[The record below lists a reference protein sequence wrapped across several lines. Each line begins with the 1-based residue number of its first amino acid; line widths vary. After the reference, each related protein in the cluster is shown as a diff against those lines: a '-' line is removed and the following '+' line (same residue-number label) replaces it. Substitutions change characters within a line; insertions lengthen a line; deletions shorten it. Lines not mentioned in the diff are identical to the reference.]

1 MFGFVA
7 VDAFDVVVVEDD
19 DDDDDHED
27 DNDHISDVAAVAVG
41 LNLLL
46 FRVVLP

>member
-19 DDDDDHED
+19 DNDDDED
-27 DNDHISDVAAVAVG
+27 DDDHISDVAAVAPG

-46 FRVVLP
+46 FWVVLP

>member
-7 VDAFDVVVVEDD
+7 VDAFDIAVVDD
-19 DDDDDHED
+19 DDDDDGADDDED
-27 DNDHISDVAAVAVG
+27 ISDVAIVAFG

-46 FRVVLP
+46 LRVILL

>member
-19 DDDDDHED
+19 DNDDDED
-27 DNDHISDVAAVAVG
+27 GDDHISDVAAVAPR
-41 LNLLL
+41 LNLQL
-46 FRVVLP
+46 FWVVLP

>member
-1 MFGFVA
+1 MFGFV
-7 VDAFDVVVVEDD
+7 AFDVVVVEDD
-19 DDDDDHED
+19 DDDNDD
-27 DNDHISDVAAVAVG
+27 DNHISDVAAVAVG

>member
-19 DDDDDHED
+19 DDDNDD
-27 DNDHISDVAAVAVG
+27 DNHISDVAAVAVG

>member
-19 DDDDDHED
+19 DDDNDD
-27 DNDHISDVAAVAVG
+27 DNRISDVVAVAVG

>member
-7 VDAFDVVVVEDD
+7 VDASDIAVVDD
-19 DDDDDHED
+19 DDDDDDGD
-27 DNDHISDVAAVAVG
+27 DDDDDISDVAIVAFG

-46 FRVVLP
+46 LRVILL

>member
-7 VDAFDVVVVEDD
+7 VDVFDAVDVDD
-19 DDDDDHED
+19 DDDD
-27 DNDHISDVAAVAVG
+27 ISDVAVVVVG

-46 FRVVLP
+46 VWVALP